1 MDPSDPPRPPP
12 RRELQGPRPSPL
24 KVRKDSVV
32 IKKPPLPP
40 SSIEPPPP
48 RAPVVIYSVS
58 PKVIHIDASDFM
70 SLVQSLTGLSPSP
83 NSPPAASALSPAAR
97 VAAFT
102 PSRTSPGAADRNPD
116 LEIDGGGGGGGSSPP
131 GILSPIPSALPSP
144 VSPGFFAAD
153 GFLRDLSPMFVPSP
167 TTWEFINQFMEF

>member
-1 MDPSDPPRPPP
+1 MDPPRPSP

-32 IKKPPLPP
+32 IKKPPLHPD
-40 SSIEPPPP
+40 PPPP

-70 SLVQSLTGLSPSP
+70 SLVQSLTGLSPP
-83 NSPPAASALSPAAR
+83 HNSPPAAAAAALSPAAR
-97 VAAFT
+97 VASFT

-116 LEIDGGGGGGGSSPP
+116 LEIDGGDCEGGSSPP
-131 GILSPIPSALPSP
+131 GILSPIPSALPPP

-167 TTWEFINQFMEF
+167 TTWEFINQFLES